1 VKRATMLHATCG
13 WRTRGRT
20 NRTVLSGL
28 PQESRE
34 TKDERLQRSLIGARA
49 KKQGS
54 LDTRSPREGRRAG
67 PAKGVRHAAHH
78 SSCESIMSAPS
89 SEVREAPK
97 ASFASIQPPLS
108 PAILEF
114 LSKPPYNFPSPTP
127 VQDTTIP
134 LFLTHHDVFVRAV
147 TGSGKTRKTTF

>member
-1 VKRATMLHATCG
+1 MKRAPCYIGYIATCM
-13 WRTRGRT
+13 RLETRGRKEIGRCCLGCPR
-20 NRTVLSGL
+20 NPGKRRTSVCKGPLSG
-28 PQESRE
+28 PVR
-34 TKDERLQRSLIGARA
+34 RNRA
-49 KKQGS
+49 ASTLGPENQ
-54 LDTRSPREGRRAG
+54 PR
-67 PAKGVRHAAHH
+67 VCHTAHH